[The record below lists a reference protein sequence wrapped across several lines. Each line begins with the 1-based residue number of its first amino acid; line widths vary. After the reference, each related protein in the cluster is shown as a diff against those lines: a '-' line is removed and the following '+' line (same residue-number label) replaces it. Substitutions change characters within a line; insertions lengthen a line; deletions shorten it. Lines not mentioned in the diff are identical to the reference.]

1 MQRIKKH
8 KYLLFL
14 IVFNSI
20 VLGWGKYI
28 MSKISYF
35 MFSGEINLADDWL
48 IKYIFLWVLLLPL
61 DSLYIARRI
70 YSVKKK
76 WLNISSSILIL
87 LTFIFFID
95 PGFMSIPW
103 VPSWLLKYDFI
114 QNMTNII
121 PWFIF
126 ILWVGYIIWWDLLL
140 RYMGNKLYCHFK
152 KQKN

>member
-14 IVFNSI
+14 IVFNGI

-28 MSKISYF
+28 GGKIGYF
-35 MFSGEINLADDWL
+35 MFSGEINLADDRL
-48 IKYIFLWVLLLPL
+48 IKYIFLWILLLPL

-70 YSVKKK
+70 YSSKKR
-76 WLNISSSILIL
+76 WLNISSSILIF

-114 QNMTNII
+114 QNMTNSI

-126 ILWVGYIIWWDLLL
+126 ILWSGYIIWWDLLL
-140 RYMGNKLYCHFK
+140 KYIGNKLYCYFK
-152 KQKN
+152 RE